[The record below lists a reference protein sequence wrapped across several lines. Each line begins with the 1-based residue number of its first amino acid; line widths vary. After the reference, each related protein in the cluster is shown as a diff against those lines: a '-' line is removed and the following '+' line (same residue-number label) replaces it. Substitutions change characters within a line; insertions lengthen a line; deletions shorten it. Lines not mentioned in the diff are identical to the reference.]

1 MNTDA
6 RIALLS
12 LAGEQHGLFTTA
24 QGLEHGLGPDAV
36 RNWSRSGAI
45 RRVRRS
51 VWMVLGSPV
60 TPEQHTL
67 ATVLQAG
74 HGAVAVDRTAAWLW
88 KVPGHLPG
96 EPRVLRCRDEHLSR
110 VGRSRTSTLIEPDD
124 VTIRRG
130 IPVTTPVRTIFDLAG
145 RQQPERTKRD
155 LNHLMGRGLIRLQQL
170 DHALTRLSRKGR
182 GGITTM
188 RALIAEV
195 HEKGA
200 PAGSNLELVVEDIL
214 EAVGFQHMERQV
226 PVYDHRGFIA
236 RVDFGERRRR
246 IAIEVD
252 SDRFHG
258 GLIDRTLDLEKT
270 ARMEA
275 IGWTVVRVLEQ
286 DVWWRRTA
294 LIARLR
300 RVLWSCPPLDEA
312 A

>member
-214 EAVGFQHMERQV
+214 EAVGFQHMERGSTSGSGDDESPSRWTATASTV
-226 PVYDHRGFIA
+226 ASSTGPSIS
-236 RVDFGERRRR
+236 RRR
-246 IAIEVD
+246 
-252 SDRFHG
+252 HG
-258 GLIDRTLDLEKT
+258 WRPSAGRSFASSSRTCGGVGLR
-270 ARMEA
+270 
-275 IGWTVVRVLEQ
+275 
-286 DVWWRRTA
+286 
-294 LIARLR
+294 
-300 RVLWSCPPLDEA
+300 
-312 A
+312 